1 MLTENSMFAG
11 RYRLLKKIGGGGFS
25 VVWKAIDT
33 MAGNLIVAI
42 KIYVPDNG
50 MDEEGLRIFRDEFS
64 LVFALNHTNLL
75 RPTYYDI
82 CDDSPYLVLPFC
94 DRGSAERL
102 INPERPLPEKAV
114 VEFIRDVAAALAYL
128 HSQEPPIIH
137 QDIKPGN
144 VLLSNDGS
152 YKVTD
157 FGISTRM
164 RSTLRKTVG
173 ASEMDKL
180 SKSNGS
186 GSIPYMGPERFS
198 ASPTPVKASDVWALG
213 AAAFEIMTGDVPF
226 DEMFGGSLQ
235 KNGADVPVIP
245 GSYSK
250 GLKKLV
256 YKCLAKETRDR
267 PTAARIEQC
276 CNEYLETGKWRLHL
290 LDPPVVWQRYRRK
303 VIAIIAV
310 AIPILLGVA
319 FFSFE
324 HHKASKLVSKVESLS
339 VVAQQHLDG
348 SLMDIDRARRSS
360 IMECENLG
368 LEKSLCTHIDTLN
381 MICRNLQSISSD
393 WTFKHFVDEEKK
405 VQPDKVLTG
414 IVIALDD
421 QYDISMDIRE
431 KNIED
436 GFPTDVATMLINTLR
451 GFSFLSKNQS
461 AKQ

>member
-1 MLTENSMFAG
+1 M
-11 RYRLLKKIGGGGFS
+11 
-25 VVWKAIDT
+25 
-33 MAGNLIVAI
+33 
-42 KIYVPDNG
+42 
-50 MDEEGLRIFRDEFS
+50 
-64 LVFALNHTNLL
+64 
-75 RPTYYDI
+75 
-82 CDDSPYLVLPFC
+82 
-94 DRGSAERL
+94 
-102 INPERPLPEKAV
+102 EK
-114 VEFIRDVAAALAYL
+114 
-128 HSQEPPIIH
+128 
-137 QDIKPGN
+137 
-144 VLLSNDGS
+144 
-152 YKVTD
+152 
-157 FGISTRM
+157 
-164 RSTLRKTVG
+164 
-173 ASEMDKL
+173 
-180 SKSNGS
+180 
-186 GSIPYMGPERFS
+186 
-198 ASPTPVKASDVWALG
+198 
-213 AAAFEIMTGDVPF
+213 
-226 DEMFGGSLQ
+226 
-235 KNGADVPVIP
+235 
-245 GSYSK
+245 
-250 GLKKLV
+250 
-256 YKCLAKETRDR
+256 
-267 PTAARIEQC
+267 
-276 CNEYLETGKWRLHL
+276 
-290 LDPPVVWQRYRRK
+290 RK

-393 WTFKHFVDEEKK
+393 WTFKHFVDEEKR